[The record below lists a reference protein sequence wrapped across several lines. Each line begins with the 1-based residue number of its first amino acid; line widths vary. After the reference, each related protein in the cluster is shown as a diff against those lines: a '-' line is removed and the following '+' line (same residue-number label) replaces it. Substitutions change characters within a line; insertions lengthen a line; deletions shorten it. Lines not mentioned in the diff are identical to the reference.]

1 MDAGWAIRHWCSP
14 DSNPLD
20 VLAERESIYHIL
32 GQTTP
37 ENLHKNIASYTVDP
51 HTRYPNLNTHAVLPI
66 QVVNLF
72 DCDDK
77 NVVEKLLKAPRQAIT
92 PVQDVPKKRRRK
104 GNFFMLKMLIIIFL
118 LKMYLFE
125 YLKTVRLAALNPA
138 IKGE

>member
-1 MDAGWAIRHWCSP
+1 MDACWAIRHWGSP

-37 ENLHKNIASYTVDP
+37 ENLHKNITSYTVDP
-51 HTRYPNLNTHAVLPI
+51 HSRYPNLNTHAVLPV

-77 NVVEKLLKAPRQAIT
+77 TVVEKLLKTPRQTIT
-92 PVQDVPKKRRRK
+92 SVQDIPKKRRRK
-104 GNFFMLKMLIIIFL
+104 GKFSYFNIIYFSYQ
-118 LKMYLFE
+118 K
-125 YLKTVRLAALNPA
+125 
-138 IKGE
+138 

>member
-1 MDAGWAIRHWCSP
+1 MDAGWAIRNWCSP

-51 HTRYPNLNTHAVLPI
+51 HTRYPNLNTRAVLPV

-77 NVVEKLLKAPRQAIT
+77 TVVEKLLKAPRQAIT
-92 PVQDVPKKRRRK
+92 PVQDIPKKRRRK
-104 GNFFMLKMLIIIFL
+104 GNFLKLFFL
-118 LKMYLFE
+118 KYTVLFS
-125 YLKTVRLAALNPA
+125 Y
-138 IKGE
+138 